1 MKNLSIL
8 LILLM
13 TMAFTT
19 DKPAY
24 LLYDADGDLA
34 KYSKMIDKLKK
45 ADVVLF
51 GELHNNP
58 IAHWL
63 ELELAKDLSANKKK
77 TLILAAEMFEA
88 DDQLIIDEYF
98 SNQIQDK
105 HLEKE
110 AKIWDNYKTDY
121 KPLVSFAKEKNLKFV
136 AANIPRRYASL
147 VAREGLKALNDLS
160 PEAKNYIA
168 PLPIEFDKTLPAY
181 AQMFEMMGGAASHG
195 MKTAQIVEA
204 QAIKDATMA
213 HNIAKNWKKKTTVL
227 HYYGSYHSDNKE
239 SIVWYLNKY
248 NPKLKVMTISTV
260 VQDDISKLE
269 EKSKN
274 VADYIIAVP
283 STMTTTY

>member
-8 LILLM
+8 LILFI

-24 LLYDADGDLA
+24 LLYDADGKLA
-34 KYSKMIDKLKK
+34 KYSKMIEKLKK
-45 ADVVLF
+45 ADVILF

-63 ELELAKDLSANKKK
+63 ELELAKDLAENKKK
-77 TLILAAEMFEA
+77 TLILATEMFEA
-88 DDQLIIDEYF
+88 DDQLIIDEYL
-98 SNQIQDK
+98 SEQILDK

-121 KPLVSFAKEKNLKFV
+121 KPLMLLAKEKNLKFI
-136 AANIPRRYASL
+136 ATNIPRRYASL
-147 VAREGLKALNDLS
+147 VAREGLKKLNDLT

-168 PLPIEFDKTLPAY
+168 PLPIEFDSTLPAY
-181 AQMFEMMGGAASHG
+181 ANMFKMMGGSASHG
-195 MKTAQIVEA
+195 MKTEQIVQA

-213 HNIAKNWKKKTTVL
+213 HNIVKNWKKKTTIL
-227 HYYGSYHSDNKE
+227 HYNGSYHSDNKE

-248 NPKLKVMTISTV
+248 NPKLKVMTLSTV
-260 VQDDISKLE
+260 LQDDISKLDD
-269 EKSKN
+269 KNKN
-274 VADYIIAVP
+274 VADYIIVAP
-283 STMTTTY
+283 NSMTTTY